1 MEKRNIFLGLLV
13 LGTAFW
19 GISFSV
25 TKLAIGENQSALF
38 LFYRFLLATIV
49 LSVVFWKYVK
59 SLDLNSIKTG
69 ARLALPLALG
79 IYLQT
84 LGITHT
90 SASQCSFVAGI
101 TVVIIPVLKLIIYRK
116 PAPLKIWIAAFTA
129 LAGLFV
135 ISIKENFSIG
145 TGDLYTITG
154 AFCFAVY
161 LIQIEKESKN
171 RDIIST
177 IVPMFATC
185 SILAFLLTLSQENI
199 IWIPQ
204 QNPFWTGIIF
214 CALFSTAFM
223 YTISNISQKYISAER
238 VSIIYL
244 FEPVFGAIAAHF
256 ILGEAISSRLLVGGA
271 LIFTATLVS
280 ELKLKWQIPN
290 VISLLRI
297 SKKKEHCR

>member
-1 MEKRNIFLGLLV
+1 MKKKNIFLGLLIM
-13 LGTAFW
+13 GTAFW

-25 TKLAIGENQSALF
+25 TKLAIGENQPSLF
-38 LFYRFLLATIV
+38 LFYRFFLATIV
-49 LSVVFWKYVK
+49 LSVVFRKYVK
-59 SLDLNSIKTG
+59 TLNLTAIKAG
-69 ARLALPLALG
+69 ASLALPLVLG

-101 TVVIIPVLKLIIYRK
+101 TVVMIPLLKLIIYRK
-116 PAPLKIWIAAFTA
+116 SAPLKIWIAALTA
-129 LAGLFV
+129 LTGLFV

-145 TGDLYTITG
+145 TGDLYTIAG

-161 LIQIEKESKN
+161 LIQIERESKI

-185 SILAFLLTLSQENI
+185 SILAFLLTLSQGDI
-199 IWIPQ
+199 RWIPQ
-204 QNPFWTGIIF
+204 GNTFWTGIIF
-214 CALFSTAFM
+214 CALFSTAYM

-256 ILGEAISSRLLVGGA
+256 ILGEDITSRLLLGGGM
-271 LIFTATLVS
+271 IFMATLIS
-280 ELKLKWQIPN
+280 ELNLKWKTSNITP
-290 VISLLRI
+290 LLRI
-297 SKKKEHCR
+297 SKKKEHCS

>member
-1 MEKRNIFLGLLV
+1 MEKRNIFLILLV

-25 TKLAIGENQSALF
+25 TKLAIGENQSTLF

-49 LSVVFWKYVK
+49 LSIVFWKYVK
-59 SLDLNSIKTG
+59 KLDSNSVKTG
-69 ARLALPLALG
+69 AKLALSLVLG

-84 LGITHT
+84 LGIIHT

-101 TVVIIPVLKLIIYRK
+101 TVVIIPVLKLIVYRK
-116 PAPLKIWIAAFTA
+116 SAPLKIWIAAFTA
-129 LAGLFV
+129 LTGLFV

-145 TGDLYTITG
+145 TGDLYTIAG

-161 LIQIEKESKN
+161 LIQIEKESKV

-185 SILAFLLTLSQENI
+185 SLLAFLLTLSQENI
-199 IWIPQ
+199 SWIPQ

-214 CALFSTAFM
+214 CALFSTAYM

-256 ILGEAISSRLLVGGA
+256 ILGENISSRLLIGGM

-280 ELKLKWQIPN
+280 ELKWQIPN
-290 VISLLRI
+290 MTSLFRVV
-297 SKKKEHCR
+297 KKKEHWR

>member
-1 MEKRNIFLGLLV
+1 MEKRNTFLILLI

-25 TKLAIGENQSALF
+25 TKLAIGQNQSALF
-38 LFYRFLLATIV
+38 LFYRFLLATVV
-49 LSVVFWKYVK
+49 LSAVFWKYVK
-59 SLDLNSIKTG
+59 RLDASAIKTG
-69 ARLALPLALG
+69 AGLAIPLMLG

-101 TVVIIPVLKLIIYRK
+101 TVVIIPVFKLIFYK
-116 PAPLKIWIAAFTA
+116 KAAPLKIWFATIIAFG
-129 LAGLFV
+129 GLSV
-135 ISIKENFSIG
+135 ISIKDDFKIG
-145 TGDLYTITG
+145 TGDLYTIAG

-161 LIQIEKESKN
+161 LIQIERESKARN
-171 RDIIST
+171 IIPT

-185 SILAFLLTLSQENI
+185 AILTFLLTMSQENI

-204 QNPFWTGIIF
+204 ENTFWMGIIF
-214 CALFSTAFM
+214 CALFSTAYM

-244 FEPVFGAIAAHF
+244 FEPVFGAFAAHF
-256 ILGEAISSRLLVGGA
+256 ILGEHISSRLLVGGG
-271 LIFTATLVS
+271 LIFMATIVS
-280 ELKLKWQIPN
+280 ELKLKWRVANRTLAPG
-290 VISLLRI
+290 I
-297 SKKKEHCR
+297 SKHEP